1 MKIIFVESY
10 PQVVY
15 GQQNTLL
22 SLLGVATEHRHESL
36 VVCTAEG
43 PFCDELRNIGLE
55 PAILPYP
62 SHLSTYGG
70 AIYRYGWRRKLSMLK
85 QLAGYVL
92 NLRQWLKSH
101 RPDVVFCNDMRG
113 LLTMGVAARLAGI
126 PVVIWDKLDK
136 PHGVLDWF
144 QLPLVKLNIIISD
157 AVKKKYPAWQKLL
170 FSKRIV
176 KVYDGAYL
184 DRFYN
189 IPDVRHEL
197 GLKPEHVALAMV
209 GSINQR
215 KAQDRLLRIVPE
227 LVQRCPQTRVLL
239 IGEPDDNS
247 QPFYASLPN
256 LDHPCVIQTGFRS
269 DMPAVMRSIDILL
282 ILSRQE
288 GMGLVTVEAMA
299 AGKPVIGT
307 RSGGIPEVVI
317 DDETGFLVDGDDD
330 AALLAAI
337 EKLCYSKEL
346 REKMGLA
353 GRERAQ
359 ACFDRPK
366 QHGKVIKMMEKL
378 GEARQ

>member
-1 MKIIFVESY
+1 MKIVFVESY

-15 GQQNTLL
+15 GQQRTLL
-22 SLLGVATEHRHESL
+22 SLLNVAKNRQHSVL

-43 PFCDELRNIGLE
+43 PFCDELRKIELE

-92 NLRQWLKSH
+92 NLRQWLKSQ
-101 RPDVVFCNDMRG
+101 RPDMVFCNDMRG
-113 LLTMGVAARLAGI
+113 LLTMGLAARLAGI

-136 PHGVLDWF
+136 SHGMLDWF

-157 AVKKKYPAWQKLL
+157 AVKKKYPGWQKLL

-176 KVYDGAYL
+176 KIYNGAYL
-184 DRFYN
+184 ERYHN
-189 IPDVRHEL
+189 IPDVRHQL
-197 GLKPEHVALAMV
+197 GLTSAHVALAMI

-215 KAQDRLLRIVPE
+215 KAQDRILRIIPE
-227 LVQRCPQTRVLL
+227 LLQRCPQARVLL

-247 QPFYASLPN
+247 QTFYASLPN

-269 DMPAVMRSIDILL
+269 DIPAVMNSIDVLL

-288 GMGLVTVEAMA
+288 GMGQVTVEAMA

-317 DDETGFLVDGDDD
+317 DGETGFLVDGDDD

-337 EKLCYSKEL
+337 EKLCRNIQL
-346 REKMGLA
+346 RQQMGRA
-353 GRERAQ
+353 GRERAK
-359 ACFDRPK
+359 AYFDRPK
-366 QHGKVIKMMEKL
+366 QHVKVIEIIEMM
-378 GEARQ
+378 GETL

>member
-1 MKIIFVESY
+1 MKIVFVESY

-15 GQQNTLL
+15 GQQKTLL
-22 SLLGVATEHRHESL
+22 SLLNVAKNRQHSTL

-43 PFCDELRNIGLE
+43 PFCDELRKIELE

-70 AIYRYGWRRKLSMLK
+70 AIYHYGWRRKLSMLK
-85 QLAGYVL
+85 QLADYVL
-92 NLRQWLKSH
+92 NLRQWLKLQ
-101 RPDVVFCNDMRG
+101 RPDMVFCNDMRG

-126 PVVIWDKLDK
+126 PVLIWDKLDK

-144 QLPLVKLNIIISD
+144 QLPLVKLNVIISD

-176 KVYDGAYL
+176 KIYNGAYL

-189 IPDVRHEL
+189 IPDVRHEF
-197 GLKPEHVALAMV
+197 GLEPGHIALAMV

-227 LVQRCPQTRVLL
+227 LEQRCPQVRVLL

-269 DMPAVMRSIDILL
+269 DMPAVMNSIDILL

-288 GMGLVTVEAMA
+288 GMGQVTVEAMA

-307 RSGGIPEVVI
+307 CSGGIPEVVI
-317 DDETGFLVDGDDD
+317 DEKTGFLVDGDDD
-330 AALLAAI
+330 AALLTAI
-337 EKLCYSKEL
+337 ERLYDSKEL
-346 REKMGLA
+346 REKMGQA

-359 ACFDRPK
+359 ACFDRPI
-366 QHGKVIKMMEKL
+366 QHAKVIKMMEKL